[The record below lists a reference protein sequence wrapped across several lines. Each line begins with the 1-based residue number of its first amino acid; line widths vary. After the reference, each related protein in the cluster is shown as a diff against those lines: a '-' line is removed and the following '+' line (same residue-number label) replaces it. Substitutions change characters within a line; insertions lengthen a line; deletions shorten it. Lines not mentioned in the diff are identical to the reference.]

1 MLRTSSAC
9 PPSLRPGR
17 CLSSRPAET
26 LALAALLPDVT
37 AAARVDAGLQAA
49 FARVVLGEG
58 IAAGPETAA
67 DVLGRV
73 WILSRGQATARSGLT
88 DVVAPAMIVYYLAA
102 ERWAGACS
110 RIPTELVRCKWP

>member
-73 WILSRGQATARSGLT
+73 WILSRGRPPP
-88 DVVAPAMIVYYLAA
+88 VPV
-102 ERWAGACS
+102 
-110 RIPTELVRCKWP
+110 